1 MMTALIIVF
10 GALTLL
16 AGMVILINP
25 AIIFGFL
32 RDNLDKPV
40 LHVLAV
46 AVRLVIGI
54 LLVLQSGL
62 SKFPFAIEIIGWLAL
77 VAALSLATIG
87 RHNFK
92 RLMSW
97 ALSFTKP
104 LGRVGGLFAAAFGAF
119 LIYAFV

>member
-1 MMTALIIVF
+1 MTLLIIIF

-16 AGMVILINP
+16 AGIVIVINP
-25 AIIFGFL
+25 EAIFGFL
-32 RDNLDKPV
+32 RNNLDKLV

-54 LLVLQSGL
+54 LLIYQSNV
-62 SKFPFAIEIIGWLAL
+62 SKFPFVIEIIGWLSI
-77 VAALSLATIG
+77 VAAIFLAVMG
-87 RHNFK
+87 RRNFN

-97 ALSFTKP
+97 ALSLSKP
-104 LGRVGGLFAAAFGAF
+104 FGRVGGILAVAFGAF